1 MSNDNTRDAA
11 EPSPAS
17 AGSQRHTF
25 EAAVMNWISE
35 ATSLIQWRSDGG
47 RKIMADAC
55 QRCWDAALQNG
66 ENNATTLTAN
76 ERDAIEFAIRK
87 STRLRDGGKT
97 RAALRGLLERL
108 G

>member
-1 MSNDNTRDAA
+1 MTQDADG
-11 EPSPAS
+11 S
-17 AGSQRHTF
+17 APMLGSQRDTF

-55 QRCWDAALQNG
+55 QRCWDAATTDEG
-66 ENNATTLTAN
+66 NATALTAD

-87 STRLRDGGKT
+87 STRLRDNGKT
-97 RAALRGLLERL
+97 GAILRALLIRL